1 MGAEQETDGGAT
13 SDTYCL
19 KFGRDLE
26 SPTRRRL
33 RREVYGD
40 EYPDDA
46 QPRSFVTRSELR
58 RIGREIG
65 VGPGQ
70 TFVDLGCGQGGPSM
84 WVARETGAALVG
96 IDLSSYGIA
105 RAQEA
110 KEELGLADRARFM
123 VGDLTAT
130 GLPDAGFDGA
140 MSVDVLWSVPDKAAA
155 LREVARILQAGARL
169 VFTNWDRDLSPPG
182 YPPPLSDH
190 RPLLE
195 AAGFEVE
202 TYEVQPDAERLR
214 RAYYERL
221 VAAEEELVREMGEE
235 AAKNLLVEPRATLG
249 LVDGTDY
256 LAHSRRI
263 FVVARRR
270 GSPASE
276 EG

>member
-1 MGAEQETDGGAT
+1 MSAKQETEGAAT
-13 SDTYCL
+13 SDTYCQ
-19 KFGRDLE
+19 KFGRDIE

-40 EYPDDA
+40 EYPEEA
-46 QPRSFVTRSELR
+46 RPRSFVTRSELR
-58 RIGREIG
+58 RVAAEIG

-70 TFVDLGCGQGGPSM
+70 TFVDLGCGQAGPSL
-84 WVARETGAALVG
+84 WVARQTGAALIG

-110 KEELGLADRARFM
+110 AAELGLADRARLI
-123 VGDLTAT
+123 VGDLTVT
-130 GLPDAGFDGA
+130 GLPDASLDGA
-140 MSVDVLWSVPDKAAA
+140 MSIDVLWSVPDKAGA
-155 LREVARILQAGARL
+155 LREAARILRPGARFA
-169 VFTNWDRDLSPPG
+169 FTNWDRELSPPG
-182 YPPPLSDH
+182 YPPPLGDH

-195 AAGFEVE
+195 AAGLEVE

-221 VAAEEELVREMGEE
+221 VAAQVELAREMGEE
-235 AAKNLLVEPRATLG
+235 GAEKLLVEPRATLG

-256 LAHSRRI
+256 LDHSRRI

-270 GSPASE
+270 DSSV
-276 EG
+276 